1 MRTRSTRDRRRP
13 VGLRAVNRSRFV
25 GLAFAAFG
33 LVFLSFIVRG
43 TTRLLA
49 PYEVAVALSAPILF
63 AAVALLAGLVALAAL
78 DVTGI
83 RPLE

>member
-1 MRTRSTRDRRRP
+1 
-13 VGLRAVNRSRFV
+13 VNRSRFV